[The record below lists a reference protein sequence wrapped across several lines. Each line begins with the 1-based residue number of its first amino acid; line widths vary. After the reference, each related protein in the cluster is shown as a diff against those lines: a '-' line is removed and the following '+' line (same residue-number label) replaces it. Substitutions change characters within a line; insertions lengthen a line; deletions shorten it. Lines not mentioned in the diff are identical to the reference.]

1 MLSNASD
8 PQIKVAMQAPMEDAG
23 SAPGFQ
29 G

>member
-8 PQIKVAMQAPMEDAG
+8 PQIRVAMQAPEKGAW